1 MALRFFLWGKKTPK
15 QTTRLIRLFSFNVQI
30 ISGPIY
36 NHIIHDM
43 TSKKQNKLLF
53 FLHTTFSCGSMTRI
67 ILILSCV
74 KLFGVARCSLGF
86 IQRAPVF
93 FFLGFPFPAVV
104 DSTWANTKWCGE
116 NSADHWLAG
125 ENHHL
130 CDTNILHTDRKLG
143 QRFFFLFTRPRC
155 LKKRPSWKPQS
166 VDVPPFGCRWKT
178 L

>member
-74 KLFGVARCSLGF
+74 KLFGFARCSLGF
-86 IQRAPVF
+86 IQRAPVCLFLVFHFQQLWIVPEPILNGAVKTLQTTDWPERTITCATQTSCTPTANWDSDF
-93 FFLGFPFPAVV
+93 FFYSLDP
-104 DSTWANTKWCGE
+104 
-116 NSADHWLAG
+116 
-125 ENHHL
+125 
-130 CDTNILHTDRKLG
+130 
-143 QRFFFLFTRPRC
+143 
-155 LKKRPSWKPQS
+155 
-166 VDVPPFGCRWKT
+166 DV
-178 L
+178 